1 MKQFTKWIQSITG
14 QRKKMLAKARAKMR
28 IRHTYQWEDE
38 LNRVISLSKD
48 PELVVS
54 AVIEVGRV
62 RLARAFQQRIA
73 YGR

>member
-1 MKQFTKWIQSITG
+1 MRKFWQTITG

-28 IRHTYQWEDE
+28 VRHTYHWEDE
-38 LNRVISLSKD
+38 LNVVISLSKD

-73 YGR
+73 HG